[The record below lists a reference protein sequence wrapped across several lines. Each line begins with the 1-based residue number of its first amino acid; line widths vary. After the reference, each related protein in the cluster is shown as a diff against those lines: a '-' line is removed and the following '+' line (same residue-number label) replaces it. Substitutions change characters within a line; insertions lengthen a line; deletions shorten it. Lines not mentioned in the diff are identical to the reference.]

1 MFTGIVEAMGRL
13 IRVESAGTNYHYQFK
28 SAFDAELKVDQS
40 LAHDGVC
47 LTVTEISEEGYWVT
61 AIEETL
67 RKTALSNWKPGY
79 LVNLERCLPV
89 GGRLDGHMV
98 QGHVDTVGE
107 IVKLEDRDGSWEIGI
122 RHEAAP
128 YYLTV
133 PKGSIAVNGTSLTVV
148 ESRPD
153 YFSIALIPYTW
164 EHTNFH
170 QKEVGSKVNLE
181 FDILGKYIARLHQ
194 QQQL

>member
-1 MFTGIVEAMGRL
+1 MFTGIVEGMGKL
-13 IRVESAGTNYHYQFK
+13 MQVKTSGTNFHFQFK

-47 LTVTEISEEGYWVT
+47 LTVTEISDEGYWVT

-67 RKTALSNWKPGY
+67 RKTALSAWKPGY

-107 IVKLEDRDGSWEIGI
+107 IVKLDDRNGSWEIGI
-122 RHEAAP
+122 RHESAP
-128 YYLTV
+128 FFLTV
-133 PKGSIAVNGTSLTVV
+133 PKGSISVNGTSLTVV

-170 QKEVGSKVNLE
+170 QRKVGDSVNLE
-181 FDILGKYIARLHQ
+181 FDILGKYLARLYQ
-194 QQQL
+194 QQQ

>member
-1 MFTGIVEAMGRL
+1 MFTGIVEGMGKL
-13 IRVESAGTNYHYQFK
+13 MQVKTFGSNVHFQFK
-28 SAFDAELKVDQS
+28 SAFDQELKVDQS

-47 LTVTEISEEGYWVT
+47 LTVTEINEDGYWVT

-67 RKTALSNWKPGY
+67 RKTALSQWKPGY

-98 QGHVDTVGE
+98 QGHVDTVGA
-107 IVKLEDRDGSWEIGI
+107 IVKLDDRNGSWEIGI
-122 RHEAAP
+122 QHDSAP
-128 YYLTV
+128 FFLTV

-170 QKEVGSKVNLE
+170 QRKVGDSVNLE
-181 FDILGKYIARLHQ
+181 FDILGKYLARLYQ
-194 QQQL
+194 QQQ